1 MYGHQNSLDIHQIIT
16 YLKCNSNDA
25 FIPSHIGRLDKLTS
39 CIVVCAKN
47 NLTLKQL
54 KEKEKIMI
62 KIYGFKYNVNENII
76 KKIKLDKKAQK
87 VIESSEGK
95 IKNKHCFTK

>member
-1 MYGHQNSLDIHQIIT
+1 
-16 YLKCNSNDA
+16 
-25 FIPSHIGRLDKLTS
+25 
-39 CIVVCAKN
+39 
-47 NLTLKQL
+47 
-54 KEKEKIMI
+54 MI